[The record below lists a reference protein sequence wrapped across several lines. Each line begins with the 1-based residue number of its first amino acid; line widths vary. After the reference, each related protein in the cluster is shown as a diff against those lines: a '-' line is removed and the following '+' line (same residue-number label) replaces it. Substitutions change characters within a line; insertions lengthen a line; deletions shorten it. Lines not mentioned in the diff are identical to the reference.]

1 MDWNP
6 HYLFDPMMN
15 GDTTAVDEFLKKID
29 FIPWNTNFDLGY
41 PFSKGTE
48 EKIAEFPEYADL
60 IRAYDERYLETVRG
74 CFQRTVEILRT
85 LKDRGYPLYGLSN
98 WSIEKFSKVQAQY
111 PFFEWFDDM
120 VISGVVGFVKPGKE
134 IYDLLLQRAGQPAE
148 KCLFIDD
155 HRPNIDAAL
164 KYGWQAIQ
172 FQSAEQLIHEL
183 SNRGIL

>member
-15 GDTTAVDEFLKKID
+15 GDSKAVDEFLKKID

-41 PFSKGTE
+41 SFARGTA
-48 EKIAEFPEYADL
+48 EKMAEFPEYAHL
-60 IRAYDERYLETVRG
+60 IQAYDERYLETVRG
-74 CFQRTVEILRT
+74 CFQPTVDILRA

-98 WSIEKFSKVQAQY
+98 WSIEKFSKVQAMY

-120 VISGVVGFVKPGKE
+120 VISGMVGLVKPGRE
-134 IYDLLLQRAGQPAE
+134 IFDLLLQRAGQPAE

-155 HRPNIDAAL
+155 HRPNVDAAL
-164 KYGWQAIQ
+164 EYGLQAIQ
-172 FQSAEQLIHEL
+172 YKSAEEL
-183 SNRGIL
+183 SRELNNLGVL